1 MSSHHIIRE
10 AQEPALLIL
19 SPEYLEDPTLASILE
34 WSPTIVALAD
44 MFSRLT
50 ESGLK
55 VDVVIGRQEQLSAIS
70 SLIESQAPVE
80 TILIQ
85 EKENP
90 VLAAFKHLKK
100 NGQEAV
106 NILST
111 PGQVQE
117 DLLELLAPQEFMVN
131 IVLLDGKERCALCR
145 SGHYSKWLPAGE
157 RLRLKPAIKQARIT
171 TSGFTQNLDQQDI
184 KEAHSLQL
192 RHTGRV
198 QIQAAGPIWVIESL
212 I

>member
-1 MSSHHIIRE
+1 MSSHHVIRE

-19 SPEYLEDPTLASILE
+19 NPEYLEDPSLASILE

-50 ESGLK
+50 ERGLK
-55 VDVVIGRQEQLSAIS
+55 VDMVVGRQEQLSALS
-70 SLIESQAPVE
+70 SILESQAPVK

-85 EKENP
+85 ETENP
-90 VLAAFKHLKK
+90 VLAAFKHLKGK
-100 NGQEAV
+100 EQQAV
-106 NILST
+106 NILCT

-117 DLLELLAPQEFMVN
+117 DLLQLLATQEFMVN

-145 SGHYSKWLPAGE
+145 SGYYSKWLPAGE

-171 TSGFTQNLDQQDI
+171 TSGFTQNLNQQDI

-192 RHTGRV
+192 HQTGRV
-198 QIQAAGPIWVIESL
+198 QIQAAAPIWVIESL